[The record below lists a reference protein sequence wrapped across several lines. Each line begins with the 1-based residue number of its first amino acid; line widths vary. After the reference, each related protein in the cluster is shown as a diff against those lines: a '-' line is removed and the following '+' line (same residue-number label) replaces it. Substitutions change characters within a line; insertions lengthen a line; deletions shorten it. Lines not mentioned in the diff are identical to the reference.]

1 MICHWAFNSSKL
13 RDETRRLGVIL
24 IAAGLLGRLLENAG
38 LLVAIGLSLAGA
50 VMLLVGCFE
59 EETNE

>member
-1 MICHWAFNSSKL
+1 M

-24 IAAGLLGRLLENAG
+24 IAAGLLGGLLENAG
-38 LLVAIGLSLAGA
+38 LLVAIGLFLAGA
-50 VMLLVGCFE
+50 VMLLAGCLE